1 MDGGQSQEAGKLDL
15 EGGPKWVNREE
26 GILKITSLRPSG

>member
-26 GILKITSLRPSG
+26 GILKITSQRPSG